1 MRSLLKMLLHAGCK
15 KKKRKEILS
24 NSFLLRYL
32 VQGPRVPENEVD
44 GALDVAVVEE
54 VAADVV
60 EQRVLRPQDPTP
72 VQHGLVAGQPQCHRL
87 LPHGPRR
94 RRRRGVLRGSHGDES
109 AHARSRVDRQRMDP
123 ITHAESATCM
133 YVRTY
138 VPRR

>member
-1 MRSLLKMLLHAGCK
+1 MLLHACCK

-72 VQHGLVAGQPQCHRL
+72 VQHGLVAGQPQRHRL

-94 RRRRGVLRGSHGDES
+94 RRRRGVLRGVTGTR
-109 AHARSRVDRQRMDP
+109 ARTHAAVSIVRGWTRSRTQRARR
-123 ITHAESATCM
+123 TTCM
-133 YVRTY
+133 YVRTSK
-138 VPRR
+138 VMWLAQK